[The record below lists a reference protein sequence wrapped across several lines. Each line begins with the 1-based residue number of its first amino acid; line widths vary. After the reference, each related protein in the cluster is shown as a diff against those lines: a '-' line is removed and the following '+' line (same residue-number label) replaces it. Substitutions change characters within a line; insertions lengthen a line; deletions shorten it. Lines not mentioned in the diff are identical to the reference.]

1 MREIIIMITAI
12 FPAAGQGKRMG
23 MKVNKIFLSLGG
35 KTVLYHTLYTFSKCE
50 MIDELVV
57 VASPEEVTVVRELL
71 KTMDGLKPWQVVAGG
86 LERQYSIENALEV
99 VSPGT
104 KIILVHDAAR
114 PIISTKIIEKVIE
127 ETRHHGATITAV
139 RAKDTIK
146 VVDEKGIVIDTPQRN
161 GLWAVQTPQGFQAD
175 ILKDAYQKAKED
187 DFLGTDDASLVERMG
202 RKVKVV
208 EGDYTN
214 IKITTPEDLIMAE
227 SFIKRRSNQ

>member
-1 MREIIIMITAI
+1 MITAI

-23 MKVNKIFLSLGG
+23 MKVNKIFLSLGE
-35 KTVLYHTLYTFSKCE
+35 KTVLYHTLHTFSECK

-86 LERQYSIENALEV
+86 VERQYSIANALQV
-99 VSPGT
+99 IHPDT
-104 KIILVHDAAR
+104 NIILVHDAAR
-114 PIISTKIIEKVIE
+114 PLISTKIIEKVIE
-127 ETRHHGATITAV
+127 ETRQYGATITAV

-146 VVDEKGIVIDTPQRN
+146 VVDENGIVIDTPQRS
-161 GLWAVQTPQGFQAD
+161 GLWAVQTPQGFQGD
-175 ILKDAYQKAKED
+175 ILKAAYQKARED

-202 RKVKVV
+202 KKVKVV

>member
-1 MREIIIMITAI
+1 M
-12 FPAAGQGKRMG
+12 
-23 MKVNKIFLSLGG
+23 
-35 KTVLYHTLYTFSKCE
+35 
-50 MIDELVV
+50 
-57 VASPEEVTVVRELL
+57 VRRLL
-71 KTMDGLKPWQVVAGG
+71 
-86 LERQYSIENALEV
+86 RS
-99 VSPGT
+99 
-104 KIILVHDAAR
+104 
-114 PIISTKIIEKVIE
+114 
-127 ETRHHGATITAV
+127 
-139 RAKDTIK
+139 AKDTIK